1 MPINPIRFLSRTI
14 KSVNLGIKSSRF
26 SNTPAGNL
34 ARSIKEA
41 IAENRIN
48 DALSIFKRVLG
59 FRTPYFAERVLE
71 SAPIFAAIVAKMAVD
86 QIMKEFELDSREKA
100 WEIQRLAQEC
110 VKKTKRV
117 LPTSS
122 L

>member
-59 FRTPYFAERVLE
+59 SRTPDFAERVLE

-86 QIMKEFELDSREKA
+86 QIMKKFELDSREKA
-100 WEIQRLAQEC
+100 SEIQKSAQEC
-110 VKKTKRV
+110 VKKSKRV